1 MERQQFLNSLKTSS
15 YLLCLFSQISTKNW
29 TFLIL
34 KLSKLVMNFLLK
46 KLYRILLENVMNT
59 AKKIISLYSNLK
71 YNKDYNSI

>member
-34 KLSKLVMNFLLK
+34 KLSKLVMNFLLE